1 MRLSW
6 NDAAATVF
14 VAAAAAVTLSVVNGW
29 GWPLIADARA
39 GAVGVLVLGFAASV
53 TGGGPQWF
61 VAALQRKASTLGMWL
76 SILASAGGLGTF
88 ALLAVALFVNSIPL
102 LVWATA
108 GLVAIWV
115 VATIHHAVEAKPHI
129 SLLGGPAHA

>member
-14 VAAAAAVTLSVVNGW
+14 VAAAAAVTLSVVNAW

-39 GAVGVLVLGFAASV
+39 GAVAVLVLGFAASV

-61 VAALQRKASTLGMWL
+61 VAAMQRRVSTIGMWL
-76 SILASAGGLGTF
+76 SILASVGGLATF
-88 ALLAVALFVNSIPL
+88 ALLAVALFMNSVPL
-102 LVWATA
+102 VVWATA

-115 VATIHHAVEAKPHI
+115 VATIHHALEAKPRI
-129 SLLGGPAHA
+129 SLLGGPAPA